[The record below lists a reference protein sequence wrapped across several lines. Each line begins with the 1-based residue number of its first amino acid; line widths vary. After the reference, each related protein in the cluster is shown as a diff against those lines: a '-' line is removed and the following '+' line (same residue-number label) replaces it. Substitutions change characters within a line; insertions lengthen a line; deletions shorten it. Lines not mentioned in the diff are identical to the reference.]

1 MLGGHWPMMKQWLHG
16 QWLKV
21 SNELLLEKRVTR
33 GIYVNNTSSPLTRAE
48 KYKYTI
54 LQYTIVFLAS
64 FRTTPK
70 TQDTNTSGHV
80 ASSYVQFLY
89 SVSYVS
95 AYTYYTYTNTNTY
108 AYAYVLSSPYTIIF
122 IIYLCINKH
131 ALPSFLSPQHLL
143 LVSVVYDMTTCE
155 FLKQKQP
162 LNLYKCKSSIDIV
175 VVVEVEVKVIVIVVC
190 QKSFLTRT
198 VDE

>member
-1 MLGGHWPMMKQWLHG
+1 MMKQWLHG

-108 AYAYVLSSPYTIIF
+108 AYVYAYVLVTIHNNIH
-122 IIYLCINKH
+122 N
-131 ALPSFLSPQHLL
+131 LPM
-143 LVSVVYDMTTCE
+143 Y
-155 FLKQKQP
+155 KQ
-162 LNLYKCKSSIDIV
+162 
-175 VVVEVEVKVIVIVVC
+175 
-190 QKSFLTRT
+190 TRT
-198 VDE
+198 AIISFSSTLIIGQCRI